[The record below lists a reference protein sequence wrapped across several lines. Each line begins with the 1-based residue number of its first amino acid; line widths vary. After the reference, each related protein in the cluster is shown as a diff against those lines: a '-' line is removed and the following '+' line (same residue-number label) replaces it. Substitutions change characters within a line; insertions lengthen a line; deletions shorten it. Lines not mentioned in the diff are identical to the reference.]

1 MLHNLISFG
10 SDGVF
15 NAAVSES
22 QVVGTELERVI
33 PKVRVVFERDP
44 GFAGR
49 VKQKDVEKISYRQ
62 MRVPLEMS
70 PGGNFT
76 YFNPDG
82 GDLGR
87 GSGPAWDKAVVQSV
101 FMSEGIEYTKLAQW
115 ATDDSRK
122 AIQNAVR
129 RLTATATEELIRQL
143 NSQIQ
148 TNGSGAIGTITS
160 VATSGGVDTYT
171 CTTDGYGV
179 RLMRTSQVVQV
190 YDATLVTLRGSGTI
204 TSWDV
209 VNKKVSVT
217 PAIAGATGTDRI
229 VTAGI
234 SSPTSLPGLFG
245 VPYHDSNASTGT
257 WLGFDRSTTPQ
268 IRATR
273 VNASSAALSLPLPR
287 LAINQIGNRVGQ
299 NNTYKPNAWM
309 HPAQKAAYEQIGQL
323 VQMVWKDP
331 KDQKLNLF
339 FDGMQMAGA
348 PVMTDFNWDQTRIDF
363 LDDDVWGWGET
374 LPIGFYTTDGRKIF
388 EIRSASG
395 GVNAADIF
403 YMVVGRQAFV
413 NNPAAI
419 SYIDTLAVPSGY

>member
-1 MLHNLISFG
+1 M
-10 SDGVF
+10 
-15 NAAVSES
+15 AAVSES

-33 PKVRVVFERDP
+33 PKVRVLFERDP
-44 GFAGR
+44 GFAGH
-49 VKQKDVEKISYRQ
+49 VKTKDVEKISYRQ
-62 MRVPLEMS
+62 MRVPLEMN

-115 ATDDSRK
+115 ATDSDRK
-122 AIQNAVR
+122 AVQNAVR
-129 RLTATATEELIRQL
+129 RLTATALEELIRQL
-143 NSQIQ
+143 NSQLQ
-148 TNGSGAIGTITS
+148 TNGSGKIGTITS
-160 VATSGGVDTYT
+160 VSTTAGVDQYT

-179 RLMRTSQVVQV
+179 RLMRQNQVVQV
-190 YDATLVTLRGSGTI
+190 FDSTMATLRGSGTI
-204 TSWDV
+204 TFWDV
-209 VNKKVSVT
+209 INKIVKVT
-217 PAIAGATGTDRI
+217 PAIASSQTGDVI

-234 SSPTSLPGLFG
+234 STPTSLPGLFG
-245 VPYHDSNASTGT
+245 IPYHDSNASTGT

-287 LAINQIGNRVGQ
+287 LAMNQIGNRVGQ

-309 HPAQKAAYEQIGQL
+309 HPCQVQAYEALGQL
-323 VQMVWKDP
+323 VQNIYIDNGSTKSGN
-331 KDQKLNLF
+331 LNLYKGNGYGA
-339 FDGMQMAGA
+339 GMQLAGA
-348 PVMTDFNWDQTRIDF
+348 PVKSDFNWDMTRIDF

-403 YMVVGRQAFV
+403 YMVVGRQAFI
-413 NNPAAI
+413 NNPAAVA
-419 SYIDTLAVPSGY
+419 YIDTLAVPSGY